1 MSLMS
6 SVRPSL
12 SIGIEE
18 EYQTVDPVTRDLRSH
33 IHAEIVQKGKLLL
46 AERVKPEMH
55 QSVVEIGTGVC
66 QNIQEAKDEIRD
78 IRRQIIRLAR
88 ENELRLAAGGTHP
101 FAQWR
106 EQEIYPD
113 DRYRTIV
120 EDLKMVAR
128 ANLIFGLHVHI
139 GVEDRETAIQLMN
152 SARYFLPHLLA
163 LSANSPFWVGMET
176 GLRSY
181 RCKVF
186 DKFPRTNIPDLYQ
199 SWSEFENYVNLLIH
213 TNCIDNAKKIWWD
226 IRPHPYFPTLEFRIC
241 DMPMRLEE
249 TIAIAALC
257 QAIIAKLYRIHEQNL
272 TFRHYSRSL
281 IMENKWRA
289 ARYGLDGKMIDFGKQ
304 TEVPAR
310 RLIEEILEFVG
321 DVVPDLGS
329 QEEISYVHR
338 IMEHGNGADR
348 QLRVFHET
356 GDLKKVVDY
365 MIEETEYGLF
375 APALTAVGDG
385 Q

>member
-1 MSLMS
+1 MS

-18 EYQTVDPVTRDLRSH
+18 EYQTVDPVTRNLRSH
-33 IHAEIVQKGKLLL
+33 IHAEIVQKGKMLL

-66 QNIQEAKDEIRD
+66 QTIQEAKDEIRE
-78 IRRQIIRLAR
+78 IRQQIITLTRQ
-88 ENELRLAAGGTHP
+88 NGLRLAAGGTHP

-163 LSANSPFWVGMET
+163 LSANSPFWLGMDT

-186 DKFPRTNIPDLYQ
+186 DKFPRTNIPDLYS

-226 IRPHPYFPTLEFRIC
+226 IRPHPHFPTLEFRIC

-249 TIAIAALC
+249 TIAIAAMC
-257 QAIIAKLYRIHEQNL
+257 QAIIAKLYKLHEQNL
-272 TFRHYSRSL
+272 SFRHYSRAL

-310 RLIEEILEFVG
+310 RLLEEILEFVS
-321 DVVPDLGS
+321 DVAEELGS
-329 QEEISYVHR
+329 QKEVGYVRR

-348 QLRVFHET
+348 QLKVFHET

-365 MIEETEYGLF
+365 MIEETEHGLF
-375 APALTAVGDG
+375 APETAAAGEVR
-385 Q
+385 